1 LAVPV
6 ITRVQQ
12 LKSSMSP
19 EARADLT
26 DVIDSI
32 RSIIRTL
39 RISGREAEQK
49 LGISSAQLFI
59 LQALCDSPALSINE
73 LADATFTHQSS
84 VSMVVARLAE
94 GKLVTRNTAAN
105 DARKVVVSLTSAGR
119 AMLKRSPDAGQA
131 KLVRALGSLPRA
143 ELSALADNLTALTAM
158 VESQAR
164 DPSRA
169 RAIS

>member
-1 LAVPV
+1 MG
-6 ITRVQQ
+6 TRLQQ
-12 LKSSMSP
+12 LKSPMSP
-19 EARADLT
+19 GARSDLT

-39 RISGREAEQK
+39 RVSGREAEQK

-59 LQALCDSPALSINE
+59 LQALRETRELSINE
-73 LADATFTHQSS
+73 LADLTFTHQSS

-94 GKLVTRNTAAN
+94 GKLVARRSAEN
-105 DARKVVVSLTSAGR
+105 DARKVVVSLTPAGR

-143 ELSALADNLTALTAM
+143 ELAALADKLNALTTM
-158 VESQAR
+158 VENQGR
-164 DPSRA
+164 DTGRA
-169 RAIS
+169 RAVS